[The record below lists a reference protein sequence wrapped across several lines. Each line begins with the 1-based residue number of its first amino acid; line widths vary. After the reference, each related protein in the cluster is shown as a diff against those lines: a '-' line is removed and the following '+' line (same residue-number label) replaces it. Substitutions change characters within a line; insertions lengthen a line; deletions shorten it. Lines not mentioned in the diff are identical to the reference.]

1 MAQTKSKSGTKN
13 RANAHTFKHKIVR
26 AARTHTDVNFYVSCG
41 AVGSGNWKLG
51 TENWDVG
58 QR

>member
-13 RANAHTFKHKIVR
+13 RENAHTFKHKIVR

-41 AVGSGNWKLG
+41 AVRSGNWKLRCG
-51 TENWDVG
+51 TEM
-58 QR
+58 R